1 MVTVLGPLPLGGVP
15 LAGGVE
21 GLVDDVGVGGLE
33 VEAGESD
40 LRQLLSSE
48 TPTSLTSEE
57 PPEQGVLSFRRL
69 PQLDGTDRCGLG
81 NPS

>member
-1 MVTVLGPLPLGGVP
+1 MVTVLGPLPFGGSP
-15 LAGGVE
+15 PAGGVE

-48 TPTSLTSEE
+48 TPTSLTSDE
-57 PPEQGVLSFRRL
+57 PPEQEY
-69 PQLDGTDRCGLG
+69 
-81 NPS
+81 

>member
-1 MVTVLGPLPLGGVP
+1 MVTVLGPLPFVGFP
-15 LAGGVE
+15 LAGVE

-48 TPTSLTSEE
+48 IPTSLTSEE
-57 PPEQGVLSFRRL
+57 PPEQGVLSYRRL
-69 PQLDGTDRCGLG
+69 PQFNSTDRCGRG

>member
-1 MVTVLGPLPLGGVP
+1 MVTVLVPPPFGGLPPDGE
-15 LAGGVE
+15 VE
-21 GLVDDVGVGGLE
+21 GLVDDEGVGGFE

-57 PPEQGVLSFRRL
+57 PPEQ
-69 PQLDGTDRCGLG
+69 
-81 NPS
+81 

>member
-1 MVTVLGPLPLGGVP
+1 MATVFGPLPFVGFP
-15 LAGGVE
+15 LAGGDE

-57 PPEQGVLSFRRL
+57 PPEQEY
-69 PQLDGTDRCGLG
+69 
-81 NPS
+81 